1 MSAKCT
7 SVNCNRKPD
16 PVNNQN
22 LCVLCYDWFQ
32 KCQEQSQ
39 ANLQYH
45 QQNVAN
51 HKELIDIHN
60 NLSNGIYVDQNS
72 MMRALIGSMINL
84 MNQTTQVASLKEE
97 LNILENRQKELE
109 DDVSENKV
117 KIYSLEYDFKQ
128 LDEKTS
134 EALESFSTD
143 DSLVIRNLPSPTDGD
158 ESEGIKKVL
167 TAINVE
173 EFDPEEHV
181 LRVEREGNKG
191 GNLGT
196 VFVKV
201 SDAAMKKK
209 IMKKKKELKA
219 HSDCQIKNVKIMN
232 YKTQEQILFENALRN
247 MLAIFPNG
255 SSYELNGNIRL
266 IAKK

>member
-1 MSAKCT
+1 
-7 SVNCNRKPD
+7 
-16 PVNNQN
+16 
-22 LCVLCYDWFQ
+22 
-32 KCQEQSQ
+32 
-39 ANLQYH
+39 
-45 QQNVAN
+45 
-51 HKELIDIHN
+51 
-60 NLSNGIYVDQNS
+60 
-72 MMRALIGSMINL
+72 

-97 LNILENRQKELE
+97 LNILESRQKELE

-143 DSLVIRNLPSPTDGD
+143 DSLAIRNLPIPTDGD

-181 LRVEREGNKG
+181 LWVERKGNKG

-201 SDAAMKKK
+201 SDAAMKKKIMKKK

-266 IAKK
+266 IAKKWNKPK